1 MNFFGFFRIFKN
13 TLECGGGMD
22 GGEVGGGITV
32 IVTNHFKKNPLHL
45 HIGCVILVGIKIANF
60 TIYLLTNFSSI

>member
-1 MNFFGFFRIFKN
+1 
-13 TLECGGGMD
+13 MD